1 VARRAGPS
9 VKSRRLAIVLRRLR
23 TSSGLSAAEV
33 SRQTEL
39 SGSKVNRMENAEIG
53 FYMDDLE
60 KLLDFYRVSAQRRVE
75 VMDIARHAEQR
86 GWLRM
91 TSPNLPQDWQ
101 TWVDFEDEASGI
113 LQFAPLV
120 IPGLLQTPEYA
131 KAVITATGDGLST
144 DQVDALVASRMAR
157 QGLLS
162 RSEPLGLKV
171 ILCESV
177 LTQPFGAAG
186 AQGRQLRRLIDDA
199 AQEHIT
205 IQVLPIEAGF
215 HPGLGG
221 PFIVLEYDAE
231 ASLVLL
237 ENKVSS
243 LFLDEE
249 EHIETYSRTWSTL
262 VDLSHGPD
270 ESLDLITAA
279 AARLS

>member
-23 TSSGLSAAEV
+23 ASSGLSAAEV
-33 SRQTEL
+33 SRQTDL

-91 TSPNLPQDWQ
+91 TSPNLPHDWQ
-101 TWVDFEDEASGI
+101 TWVDFEDEASGL

-131 KAVITATGDGLST
+131 RAIIQATGKELSP
-144 DQVDALVASRMAR
+144 DEVDALVASRMAR
-157 QGLLS
+157 QGVLS
-162 RSEPLGLKV
+162 KSKPLRLQV
-171 ILCESV
+171 ILNESV
-177 LTQPFGAAG
+177 LSQPFGAEG
-186 AQGRQLRRLIDDA
+186 AQARQLRRLIDEA
-199 AQEHIT
+199 AHENIT
-205 IQVLPIEAGF
+205 VRVLPTEAGL
-215 HPGLGG
+215 HPGMAGS
-221 PFIVLEYDAE
+221 FTILEYDEE

-249 EHIETYSRTWSTL
+249 EHIETYTETWATL
-262 VDLSHGPD
+262 AGLSHEP
-270 ESLDLITAA
+270 EQSLELIAA
-279 AARLS
+279 AAGRLS